1 MHIGFWEL
9 VVVFAVAL
17 LVIGPDKLPYYA
29 KKLGEA
35 LQSFRGVSKELT
47 DELQKSV
54 VEPLQEAQKPLRE
67 AVQPLTDLTDEVNAE
82 IKDLEKS
89 VKDLGKPV
97 KAEPAPAEA
106 APESKPAAQT
116 PAAAEAPAPDMSY
129 ADGI

>member
-17 LVIGPDKLPYYA
+17 LVLGPDKLPYYA

-54 VEPLQEAQKPLRE
+54 VEL
-67 AVQPLTDLTDEVNAE
+67 
-82 IKDLEKS
+82 KDLEKS

-97 KAEPAPAEA
+97 KAGPAAEA
-106 APESKPAAQT
+106 APEPEPPVEAPAGD
-116 PAAAEAPAPDMSY
+116 EAPAPDMNY

>member
-9 VVVFAVAL
+9 IVVFAVAL
-17 LVIGPDKLPYYA
+17 LVLGPDKLPYYA

-82 IKDLEKS
+82 IKGLEKS

-97 KAEPAPAEA
+97 KAE
-106 APESKPAAQT
+106 
-116 PAAAEAPAPDMSY
+116 AAAETAPKQPAETANEEPAPDMNY

>member
-17 LVIGPDKLPYYA
+17 LVVGPDKLPYYA

-35 LQSFRGVSKELT
+35 LQSFRNVSKELT
-47 DELQKSV
+47 DEVQKSV
-54 VEPLQEAQKPLRE
+54 VEPLQEAQQPLRD

-82 IKDLEKS
+82 LKGLEKC

-97 KAEPAPAEA
+97 KADPPAAPDQAPDKDPVPAERT
-106 APESKPAAQT
+106 APE
-116 PAAAEAPAPDMSY
+116 MNY